1 MFIIRQ
7 MKSEDLK
14 AVLAL
19 AEVELGYLCDEEVGR
34 EQMQKILAKE
44 DQKIFVAELKGQVV
58 GFIQGEMY
66 QVIFA
71 PTYTNILGLAVDR
84 RFHKQGIGSALLK
97 KVESWGME
105 NGAYAMRLTSAMK
118 RREAHI
124 FYEKCGYEVVKEQK
138 CFHKLL
144 KK

>member
-1 MFIIRQ
+1 MLTIRE
-7 MKSEDLK
+7 MKSEDLE

-19 AEVELGYLCDEEVGR
+19 AKVELGYLCDEEVGR
-34 EQMQKILAKE
+34 EQMRKIFEKE
-44 DQKIFVAELKGQVV
+44 DHKIFVAEVEEQVV
-58 GFIQGEMY
+58 GFIHGEAY

-97 KVESWGME
+97 KVESWGIK
-105 NGAYAMRLTSAMK
+105 NGAYAMRLNSDMK
-118 RREAHI
+118 RTEAHI
-124 FYEKCGYEVVKEQK
+124 FYGKCGYQVVKEQK
-138 CFHKLL
+138 SFRKLL